1 MSCTSKKKTEFSGL
15 PLLPGTRDWQK
26 HEEKKREFRRRLE
39 NAEPV
44 VDDKAPKADLRREI
58 NLHEMKVMQ
67 TRILMNNRV
76 TKSMVKFSFHLPCGR
91 NVTISITDDS
101 PKIW

>member
-58 NLHEMKVMQ
+58 KIHEMKVMQ
-67 TRILMNNRV
+67 TRIMMTNQPEPSLGERSV
-76 TKSMVKFSFHLPCGR
+76 YIK
-91 NVTISITDDS
+91 
-101 PKIW
+101 

>member
-76 TKSMVKFSFHLPCGR
+76 TKSMVKFEFHLPRGR
-91 NVTISITDDS
+91 NVTISITDDD

>member
-58 NLHEMKVMQ
+58 KIHEMKVMQ
-67 TRILMNNRV
+67 TRIMMTNQPEP
-76 TKSMVKFSFHLPCGR
+76 S
-91 NVTISITDDS
+91 
-101 PKIW
+101 

>member
-44 VDDKAPKADLRREI
+44 VDDKPPKADLRREI

-67 TRILMNNRV
+67 TRILM
-76 TKSMVKFSFHLPCGR
+76 TKQSKPILGEKSSKADLRREIYLTSVQ
-91 NVTISITDDS
+91 
-101 PKIW
+101 